1 MRADVLKTKEDKSE
15 CFLNGAVAVR
25 LAKSRVN
32 KKKKNPIK
40 TSRYKRTVI
49 LSVRESDRGGG
60 GAHHCQRTR
69 VQHHQRMQS
78 NKSEVMGKAREAE
91 THCSSPRLSCLRSRS
106 GCHTSSGLE
115 CSCYSRSGI
124 HEVRRSFHLFHQEQT
139 NTKMKMASKSM
150 NINTLLAIIF
160 SRCNHCFL
168 RVSLN
173 NSDLQFKTQNSLQR
187 LMRCKMKYLPVLPI
201 ILQSL

>member
-1 MRADVLKTKEDKSE
+1 MYSYTVGVWLREGWWRHSPIPEHARA
-15 CFLNGAVAVR
+15 
-25 LAKSRVN
+25 
-32 KKKKNPIK
+32 
-40 TSRYKRTVI
+40 TSSAYANEQKW
-49 LSVRESDRGGG
+49 SD
-60 GAHHCQRTR
+60 
-69 VQHHQRMQS
+69 
-78 NKSEVMGKAREAE
+78 GKAREAD
-91 THCSSPRLSCLRSRS
+91 THCSSPRLSCLRSHS

-173 NSDLQFKTQNSLQR
+173 NSDSQFKTQNSLQR

-201 ILQSL
+201 ILESLWHRVTLNFLQENI

>member
-1 MRADVLKTKEDKSE
+1 MYSNRRVHQGGSAETLG
-15 CFLNGAVAVR
+15 CPR
-25 LAKSRVN
+25 LHRRSTQAEHR
-32 KKKKNPIK
+32 
-40 TSRYKRTVI
+40 
-49 LSVRESDRGGG
+49 
-60 GAHHCQRTR
+60 QRL
-69 VQHHQRMQS
+69 QR
-78 NKSEVMGKAREAE
+78 NKSEATGKKKVRQAA

-106 GCHTSSGLE
+106 GCRTSSGRE

-124 HEVRRSFHLFHQEQT
+124 HEVRRSFHLFHREQT

-173 NSDLQFKTQNSLQR
+173 NSDSEFKNTEFTPEADALQDEIPDCATNHPPEFVTQSGEH
-187 LMRCKMKYLPVLPI
+187 
-201 ILQSL
+201 